1 LQRAALALS
10 AGVIGAGFLFPHRK
24 SQRSREYNDMKRR
37 DFNRIALGISLCP
50 MLENFVRAQATGQ
63 TETFAQ
69 APTKNGVTEMST
81 NDPMAAVRQYIDAFN
96 KGDVKTMAATFAVP
110 GSILDGMAPHVW
122 QGPTATQDWYRD
134 VLVEGKQHGAS
145 DYFVTLGEPLHNNV
159 TGDSAYVVV
168 PATMTFKV
176 QGKQV
181 TQSGAVF
188 TVALRKLAESWR
200 IAAWAW
206 AKGTPR

>member
-1 LQRAALALS
+1 
-10 AGVIGAGFLFPHRK
+10 
-24 SQRSREYNDMKRR
+24 MKRR
-37 DFNRIALGISLCP
+37 DFNRFVLDMGLSLI
-50 MLENFVRAQATGQ
+50 FASVQVAGQ
-63 TETFAQ
+63 TEAVAQ
-69 APTKNGVTEMST
+69 SPSKNLDTD
-81 NDPMAAVRQYIDAFN
+81 DPMTAVRKYVDAFN
-96 KGDVKTMAATFAVP
+96 RGDAAVMAMTFAVP
-110 GSILDGMAPHVW
+110 ASILDGMAPHVW

-145 DYFVTLGEPLHNNV
+145 DYFITLSEPLHNNV

-176 QGKQV
+176 HGKQV

-188 TVALRKLAESWR
+188 TVALRKLPEGWK
-200 IAAWAW
+200 IASWAW

>member
-1 LQRAALALS
+1 
-10 AGVIGAGFLFPHRK
+10 
-24 SQRSREYNDMKRR
+24 MKRR
-37 DFNRIALGISLCP
+37 NFNGVVLGIGLSP
-50 MLENFVRAQATGQ
+50 MLAKIVGAQASGQ
-63 TETFAQ
+63 TATFAH
-69 APTKNGVTEMST
+69 APPKNKVTEMST

-110 GSILDGMAPHVW
+110 GTILDGMAPHVW

-181 TQSGAVF
+181 TQSGAVL
-188 TVALRKLAESWR
+188 TVALRKFAESWR
-200 IAAWAW
+200 VTAWAW